1 MHKHIHVLLNHQL
14 LVMNMVHS
22 AGVNIDSHK
31 LNDSIVHIPVF
42 LFMIQLCI
50 QEKDERQFISVT
62 KNLPVQG

>member
-1 MHKHIHVLLNHQL
+1 
-14 LVMNMVHS
+14 MVHS

>member
-1 MHKHIHVLLNHQL
+1 MS
-14 LVMNMVHS
+14 MVHS

-31 LNDSIVHIPVF
+31 LNDSIVHVPVF

-50 QEKDERQFISVT
+50 QEKNETQFILVT

>member
-1 MHKHIHVLLNHQL
+1 MHKHIHVLWNHQL
-14 LVMNMVHS
+14 MSMVHS

-31 LNDSIVHIPVF
+31 LNDSIVHVPVF

-50 QEKDERQFISVT
+50 QEKNEREFILVT